1 MDTGAHAAMSGLKVC
16 VRAVSGE
23 RCCAWALPPCAT
35 ALDVQALVK
44 AELGIKVQHQRLAV
58 GSSVIE
64 GLVPLSL
71 YTAEELGN
79 VTLVVTSA
87 RTCEGCGREGRARA
101 CAGCRRAYYC
111 SQACQRRAWRAH
123 RSRCRS
129 AWTL

>member
-1 MDTGAHAAMSGLKVC
+1 MSGLKVC

-23 RCCAWALPPCAT
+23 RCCAWALPHCAT

-44 AELGIKVQHQRLAV
+44 AELGIKLQHQRLAV

-79 VTLVVTSA
+79 VTLVVTST
-87 RTCEGCGREGRARA
+87 RSCEGCGREGRARA

-111 SQACQRRAWRAH
+111 TTACQKRAWRAH
-123 RSRCRS
+123 RYRCRS
-129 AWTL
+129 VWIL